1 MLDPDKIEP
10 GSCGCGIPD
19 IDSDNDGTPDCS
31 ERGDL
36 QLLSENS
43 GSHKGPG
50 LIGSQVTG
58 SDTIASW
65 FLGHQSGVDSVLT
78 LMQYH
83 YDKLFLATRNLEAM
97 QIDAEGRTG
106 IGRDAVRFLL
116 EVNGEAAKTS
126 PGNWFA
132 NSDMRLKQN
141 MLSLDPEDCLRTI
154 LQLKGVSFEWNDTQA
169 MYDRPIGQHFGILAQ
184 NMKEVFPD
192 LVQEDVNGYLMT
204 SYGTL
209 DPIMIE
215 AIRAL
220 DLEALALDTE
230 IKDILSRLEE
240 LEEVIS
246 GGLKQ

>member
-1 MLDPDKIEP
+1 
-10 GSCGCGIPD
+10 
-19 IDSDNDGTPDCS
+19 
-31 ERGDL
+31 
-36 QLLSENS
+36 
-43 GSHKGPG
+43 
-50 LIGSQVTG
+50 
-58 SDTIASW
+58 
-65 FLGHQSGVDSVLT
+65 
-78 LMQYH
+78 
-83 YDKLFLATRNLEAM
+83 
-97 QIDAEGRTG
+97 
-106 IGRDAVRFLL
+106 
-116 EVNGEAAKTS
+116 
-126 PGNWFA
+126 
-132 NSDMRLKQN
+132 MRLKQN